1 MSGKDNVI
9 QAVEIVE
16 NVIAGIK
23 NLDGDNQ
30 SLIESLET
38 ACKDVGLLKNKPT
51 LRTKDGEGLTFPVL
65 EAAQNLEEIW
75 EETEGDDP
83 DELQFKTGEF
93 VDSASTLNS
102 KLKKRTVI
110 MT

>member
-1 MSGKDNVI
+1 VSGKDNVI
-9 QAVEIVE
+9 QAVEVVE
-16 NVIAGIK
+16 NVISGIK
-23 NLDGDNQ
+23 DLDGDNQ
-30 SLIESLET
+30 AIIESLET

-51 LRTKDGEGLTFPVL
+51 LRTKDGEGLTFPIL
-65 EAAQNLEEIW
+65 EAAQNLEEVW

-93 VDSASTLNS
+93 VDSVSTLNG